1 VSVRYGL
8 LGLLRRAPAHG
19 YQLWS
24 EFEAV
29 TGAAWPLNI
38 GQVYSTLQRLE
49 RTGLVAAEGSEGS
62 EGQERRRYRLTEQ
75 GSQELDR
82 WFASPL
88 ARPAHSRSELVVKV
102 AVAMSLPDVDV
113 RAVLDAQRA
122 ETMSDLQSLTQ
133 SKRKA
138 SGDAVASLALD
149 ALVFSAE
156 AEIRWLDHCE
166 AGLRRATRR
175 GSR

>member
-1 VSVRYGL
+1 MSVRYGL

-19 YQLWS
+19 YQLWGD
-24 EFEAV
+24 FESV

-49 RTGLVAAEGSEGS
+49 RNGLIAPEGAEGS
-62 EGQERRRYRLTEQ
+62 EGQERRRYRLTKR

-82 WFASPL
+82 WFASAL
-88 ARPAHSRSELVVKV
+88 ARPAHSRSELVIKV

-113 RAVLDAQRA
+113 RSVLDAQRA
-122 ETMSDLQSLTQ
+122 ETMAELQSLTQ
-133 SKRKA
+133 SKIKA
-138 SGDAVASLALD
+138 SGDVVASLALD

-166 AGLRRATRR
+166 AGLNRAARKGPR
-175 GSR
+175 